1 MELSVAI
8 PASLVSDV
16 PHLRE
21 KTSRIGMIGR
31 ALAIFR
37 VSEVIVY
44 PDKSFENQRHEAEL
58 ISTLLSYM
66 EAPQYLRKH
75 LFPIMPAL
83 RYASILP
90 PLRTPNHPLT
100 KRISDL
106 KTGDYRDGVIVKTG
120 KETLVDIGVEH
131 PIRLNEGNLPIGQRI
146 TVNVHK
152 HKLKINVKK
161 VETSEITN
169 IYWGYRVNISDLTIG
184 KILKDKIRDFVV
196 LTSRY
201 GKLLTEVAEEFKSR
215 CGEAHK
221 VLIAFGSPKQ
231 GLREILEY
239 EGYRMED
246 IDALVINT
254 VPKQGTK
261 TVRTEEAVYATLA
274 IINIII

>member
-21 KTSRIGMIGR
+21 KTSRLGMVGR

-44 PDKSFENQRHEAEL
+44 PDRSLDNQRHEAEL
-58 ISTLLSYM
+58 ISNILRYM

-100 KRISDL
+100 KRISEL

-131 PIRLNEGNLPIGQRI
+131 PIRLNEGNLSFGQRI
-146 TVNVHK
+146 TVIIHK
-152 HKLKINVKK
+152 HKLNITIKR
-161 VETSEITN
+161 VEPSEIN
-169 IYWGYRVNISDLTIG
+169 KLYWGYRVTISNLTIG
-184 KILKDKIRDFVV
+184 KILKDNIRDFVV
-196 LTSRY
+196 LTSKY
-201 GKLLTEVAEEFKSR
+201 GKLLTEVAKEFKSR
-215 CGEAHK
+215 CRKADK
-221 VLIAFGSPKQ
+221 ILIAFGSPKQ
-231 GLREILEY
+231 GLREILKS
-239 EGYRMED
+239 EGYEMD
-246 IDALVINT
+246 DMDALVINA
-254 VPKQGTK
+254 VPKQGTE

-274 IINIII
+274 IMNIII